1 MQTVGEQL
9 GNALIEDDCSLAA
22 IKADRT
28 LVQLADQFDV
38 TYFTIS
44 PTVCRWPN
52 GTNV

>member
-1 MQTVGEQL
+1 MQWRTAWECSDREQL
-9 GNALIEDDCSLAA
+9 SLAA

-28 LVQLADQFDV
+28 LIQLAEQFDV